1 MSAPLSCLGA
11 IAIELAPG
19 AEPAHHA
26 LAREPAGDVA
36 LLAARDLARLV
47 PGASGLDFALA
58 AVLFD
63 PVELLRPGW
72 PLHAELERLCARA
85 PGSSAAPAHPAPAA
99 LAHPGAS
106 RVIGFGANSEGLP
119 GNLRPDPAFAHG
131 PLRLLPWLLRGE
143 AAMVAEVGA
152 ALEDG
157 LLENGM
163 AAADTAL
170 ALQDGFAGKV
180 EHVRYLTVHDLAA
193 MMAMQYEHA
202 GLAPLWPLIETAL
215 LAADDEVWLDAAP
228 EPLARYHGGDV
239 RIALLDIDGWHGAG
253 FAPAGIEDAQLPRAF
268 ERFQM
273 RQRQFAAVLAAHGIA
288 VSFDHCPAGGDP
300 RAVLRA

>member
-19 AEPAHHA
+19 AEPARHA
-26 LAREPAGDVA
+26 LDREPAGDVA
-36 LLAARDLARLV
+36 LLAARDLARFV
-47 PGASGLDFALA
+47 PAASGLDFALA
-58 AVLFD
+58 AALFD

-85 PGSSAAPAHPAPAA
+85 PGA
-99 LAHPGAS
+99 GI
-106 RVIGFGANSEGLP
+106 RVIGFGADAEGMP
-119 GNLRPDPAFAHG
+119 GNLRPSEEFGSG
-131 PLRLLPWLLRGE
+131 PLRLMPWLLRGD
-143 AAMVAEVGA
+143 AGVIAEVGA

-170 ALQDGFAGKV
+170 ALQDGIRGKV

-215 LAADDEVWLDAAP
+215 LAADEAAWLDAAP
-228 EPLARYHGGDV
+228 EPLARYHDGEV
-239 RIALLDIDGWHGAG
+239 RIALLDIEVWHSAG
-253 FAPAGIEDAQLPRAF
+253 FAPPSTEATQLPRAF

-288 VSFDHCPAGGDP
+288 VSFDHCPAGSDP
-300 RAVLRA
+300 RVVLCA